1 MEKCVCVKMPMQL
14 KDFYIFN
21 AISTNIPI
29 TFFTEIEKTILKFKW
44 NTKDP
49 KQPNPSKER
58 RNKKQATQRLGRKV
72 LQAEQTV

>member
-1 MEKCVCVKMPMQL
+1 MPMQL

-49 KQPNPSKER
+49 K
-58 RNKKQATQRLGRKV
+58 
-72 LQAEQTV
+72 